1 MFSARLGFM
10 RPDSV
15 PDGDGGVPDEIT
27 TGNILFE
34 VRAEPNK
41 YVFMD
46 TRNQHGTN
54 PLATQFNTMAEN
66 WILTT
71 FTISGRNNTA
81 TGVSRLNGLP
91 IDTGLKFSSGQAQF
105 SKFVWASWEKYTLS
119 SSGRQGVPHVAT
131 DIFYTN
137 TELGVSDLEKLEG
150 YITHNS
156 GLKSIL
162 ASDHPYKSS
171 APANFTPDDLNPRAW
186 FTASQGFDDSL
197 HTWQSTNGNHVLK
210 STNRGITSGA
220 PEIAFSDTVDG
231 AQVIRFPNSKTDI
244 EDLAFT
250 GCKYECDSM
259 LGSNNN
265 TTGITFMYLHKFYTI
280 PGVWDENTG
289 PGEGNWAN
297 LFGFNN
303 TDDNNY
309 LFNICFPNTDNS
321 TFNLEDNLAKI
332 ANASVDTGNVTTDGG
347 NVSVQSHN
355 PNYVNHGLCY
365 RSII

>member
-27 TGNILFE
+27 TGNLLFQA
-34 VRAEPNK
+34 RAEPGGG
-41 YVFMD
+41 YTFMD
-46 TRNQHGTN
+46 TRNEWGTN
-54 PLATQFNTMAEN
+54 PLATQFNNTMAEN

-71 FTISGRNNTA
+71 FTISGKNNPA
-81 TGVSRLNGLP
+81 TGVGRINGIP
-91 IDTGLKFSSGQAQF
+91 IDTGLKFRSGQYDF
-105 SKFVWASWEKYTLS
+105 TKFVWASWEAQAPASS

-197 HTWQSTNGNHVLK
+197 HMWQSTNGNHVLK
-210 STNRGITSGA
+210 STARGMGSVL
-220 PEIAFSDTVDG
+220 PELAFSDTVDG
-231 AQVIRFPNSKTDI
+231 VQVIRFPNSKTDI
-244 EDLAFT
+244 TDLAFT

-259 LGSNNN
+259 LGSNNHTN
-265 TTGITFMYLHKFYTI
+265 GITFMYLHKFYTI

-289 PGEGNWAN
+289 PGVGNWAN

-303 TDDNNY
+303 ASSNNY

-321 TFNLEDNLAKI
+321 TFNLEDNLANI

-347 NVSVQSHN
+347 NVSV
-355 PNYVNHGLCY
+355 
-365 RSII
+365 